1 MKRLVDEQTPE
12 ERIALARDGD
22 DETRGALLETY
33 RSYLE
38 LLARLEIGQALRTK
52 LDTSDLVQ
60 ETFLEAFAGFNKFH
74 GTGEPELVGWLRSIL
89 TAKTNNLVRHYL
101 GTQGRDIR
109 REQRLEINLDY
120 SSRLLDRGLMAPEST
135 PSRQA
140 AQRELGVLLAEALAA
155 LPDDYR
161 EVVVLRNLEELS
173 FPEVASRMN
182 RSVDSIQKI
191 WVRALVRLRQAMK
204 DAE

>member
-1 MKRLVDEQTPE
+1 MKQLVNGQTPE
-12 ERIALARDGD
+12 ERIARAREGD

-33 RSYLE
+33 RCYLE

-60 ETFLEAFAGFNKFH
+60 ETFLEAFAGFKEFH
-74 GTGEPELVGWLRSIL
+74 GTGEPEFAGWLRSIL
-89 TAKTNNLVRHYL
+89 VAKTNNLIRHYL

-109 REQRLEINLDY
+109 REQRLEIDLDH
-120 SSRLLDRGLMAPEST
+120 SSHLLDRGLMAPEST

-161 EVVVLRNLEELS
+161 EVVILRNLEELS

-191 WVRALVRLRQAMK
+191 WVRALVKLRRAMK
-204 DAE
+204 DVE